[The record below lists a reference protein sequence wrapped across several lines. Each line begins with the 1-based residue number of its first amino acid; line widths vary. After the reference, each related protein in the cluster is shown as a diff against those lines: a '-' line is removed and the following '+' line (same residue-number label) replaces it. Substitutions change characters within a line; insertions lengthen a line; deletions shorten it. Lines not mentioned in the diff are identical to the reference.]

1 MLLKRILLIGVA
13 LLFAGTPS
21 FTQVTLSTLRGTV
34 ADQSGAILPGA
45 EITLVDRATNVVARR
60 LPSAADGS
68 FEIPDV
74 RSGTYRLTVTLK
86 GFKSFVAD
94 DIQLDPGQIRRIP
107 VKLDIGDIAEE
118 VTVTAGAAV
127 ITTDSASIA
136 DSIANVKIKD
146 SPLNNAYPKPWTF
159 MILLPGVQAQGGN
172 AQVAGQPN
180 TQVSH
185 GFDGVENDRNG
196 NQMNNVYFFDELTV
210 GSVNAGADQ
219 SRIANYQLTSKR
231 GSDHYH
237 GSVLYR
243 HFNSGLE
250 ARMFFDPR
258 KTPFLQHEWQVE
270 ASGPIIRDK
279 TFFYASWFAQRVP
292 LGSFHIAN
300 VASTAMRQGDFSQIA
315 TAIRDPL
322 NGQPF
327 PDKRIPA
334 ARISPVSQ
342 KMRDLFIPEP
352 NMGAPGA
359 LTNNLGFTHNYPDD
373 LYKGDWPFVRI
384 DHHISNKNTLYGRWT
399 ARLTPY
405 VLTGNLPGMEWT
417 RTRNHQQMV
426 ISDTHL
432 FSASV
437 VNTFRFGWAPDK
449 IVDGEVVDGHKPR
462 NADEVVRAIGL
473 QGVNRQNLSTMG
485 FPTTNITGFTAL
497 DVTNGGV
504 AADDHTFTYDESLTW
519 VKGRHIWKF
528 GGVLRRFSAFSSK
541 IPNSNYGN
549 FTFNGVMTGHA
560 FADFLLGIP
569 QSSSRLEPFT
579 GRTQRTYE
587 LGIFA
592 MDTFKVSRR
601 LSLDYG
607 VRWEYFGS
615 PTYDDGL
622 QFNWDPA
629 SGNVVVAPGT
639 LKSVSPLYPT
649 TIKVVEGPVVPRP
662 DKRNLFPRL
671 GFVYRP
677 RENFVIRG
685 GYGIFN
691 YRIDYFDRVSGGGPF
706 QIAETYINAL
716 TNGQPLFAFPNP
728 FPTTLAT
735 ASIPSQSVR
744 GYPLDTHDGT
754 VHQFNVSVERQVH
767 DIGIRLSYVGSR
779 SRGLNYNLSTN
790 KPRPSLIPFTAARRP
805 YPQFVG
811 TTEVRED
818 GESKYDSMQFQVQKR
833 MGAFSFNGHWTWA
846 NNMSNWLNLENPYDV
861 TSKWARDDLTRRH
874 RAVIET
880 MINLPWGRGRRFL
893 ANAPPVVNAI
903 VGGWNLQTISIFST
917 GVFFTPAFSGSDP
930 SNTNTVG
937 GLPDRI
943 ADGNLPSDQRSVD
956 HAFDPSAFRVPQP
969 GQFGNSGVN
978 IIEGQGVKLH
988 HLTLSKQFR
997 ISERVKLLYTGAISN
1012 LGNTP
1017 HFLGMR
1023 TNISTAG
1030 TGQLTTLGNRLAPE
1044 RSSHRHANMQLR
1056 IEF

>member
-1 MLLKRILLIGVA
+1 MPVNRILWSLAVA
-13 LLFAGTPS
+13 LLLDICSFA
-21 FTQVTLSTLRGTV
+21 QVTLSTFRGTV
-34 ADQSGAILPGA
+34 TDQSGAVLPNA
-45 EITLVDRATNVVARR
+45 EITLVDRATNTIARK
-60 LPSAADGS
+60 LASAADGN
-68 FEIPDV
+68 FEIPDI
-74 RSGTYRLTVTLK
+74 RSGSYRLTVALK
-86 GFKSFVAD
+86 GFKTFVAD
-94 DIQLDPGQIRRIP
+94 DVQLDPGQIRRIP
-107 VKLDIGDIAEE
+107 VRLDLGDVAEE

-127 ITTDSASIA
+127 ITTDSAAIA
-136 DSIANVKIKD
+136 GAIPNVKIKD
-146 SPLNNAYPKPWTF
+146 SPLNNNYPKPWTF

-172 AQVAGQPN
+172 AQIAGQPN

-185 GFDGVENDRNG
+185 GFDGVENDRQG

-210 GSVNAGADQ
+210 GAVNAGADQ
-219 SRIANYQLTSKR
+219 SRVANYQLTSKR

-237 GSVLYR
+237 GTLLYR

-250 ARMFFDPR
+250 ARMFFDPK
-258 KTPFLQHEWQVE
+258 KTAFLQHEWQVE
-270 ASGPIIRDK
+270 ASGPIFRDK

-292 LGSFHIAN
+292 LGSFRIAN
-300 VASTAMRQGDFSQIA
+300 VPSAAMRVGDFSQIS

-322 NGQPF
+322 TGQPF
-327 PDKRIPA
+327 PDKQIPLT
-334 ARISPVSQ
+334 RISSVSQ
-342 KMRDLFIPEP
+342 KMRDMFIPAP
-352 NMGAPGA
+352 NLGAPGA
-359 LTNNLGFTHNYPDD
+359 LTNNFGFAHNYPDD

-384 DHHISNKNTLYGRWT
+384 DHHISAKNQLYGRWT

-405 VLTGNLPGMEWT
+405 VLAGNLPGMEWT
-417 RTRNHQQMV
+417 RTRDHQQLV
-426 ISDTHL
+426 VSDTHL

-437 VNTFRFGWAPDK
+437 VNTIRFGWAPDK
-449 IVDGEVVDGHKPR
+449 IIDGETVDGHTPR

-485 FPTTNITGFTAL
+485 FPTTTITGFTTL

-504 AADDHTFTYDESLTW
+504 ANDDHAFTYDESLTW

-528 GGVLRRFSAFSSK
+528 GGVLRRFSTFTSK

-549 FTFNGVMTGHA
+549 FTFNGAITGHA

-569 QSSSRLEPFT
+569 QNSSRLDPFT
-579 GRTQRTYE
+579 GRTQRAYE
-587 LGIFA
+587 LGIYA

-607 VRWEYFGS
+607 LRWEYFGP
-615 PTYDDGL
+615 PTYDDGK

-639 LKSVSPLYPT
+639 LKYVSPLYPSN
-649 TIKVVEGPVVPRP
+649 IKIVEGQVVPNP
-662 DKRNLFPRL
+662 DKHRFMPRL

-677 RENFVIRG
+677 RENFVVRG
-685 GYGIFN
+685 GYGIFT

-706 QIAETYINAL
+706 QIAETYVNAI

-728 FPTTLAT
+728 FPTTLAN

-744 GYPLDTHDGT
+744 GYPLDTHDGK
-754 VHQFNVSVERQVH
+754 VHQFNLSVERQVK

-790 KPRPSLIPFTAARRP
+790 KPRPSLIPFTQARRP

-811 TTEVRED
+811 TTEVREN
-818 GESKYDSMQFQVQKR
+818 GESKYDSLQFQVQR
-833 MGAFSFNGHWTWA
+833 RVGIISFNGHWTWA
-846 NNMSNWLNLENPYDV
+846 SNMSNWLNLENPYDV
-861 TSKWARDDLTRRH
+861 TSNWARDDLTRRH

-880 MINLPWGRGRRFL
+880 MIDLPWGRGRRFL
-893 ANAPPVVNAI
+893 PDVHPLVNAVI
-903 VGGWNLQTISIFST
+903 GGWNLQTISIFST
-917 GVFFTPAFSGSDP
+917 GLYFSPAYSGSDP

-943 ADGNLPSDQRSVD
+943 ADANLPPGQRSVD
-956 HAFDPSAFRVPQP
+956 RAFDPSAFRVPQP
-969 GQFGNSGVN
+969 GHFGNSGVN
-978 IIEGQGVKLH
+978 VIEGQGVSLQ
-988 HLTLSKQFR
+988 HLTASKQFR
-997 ISERVKLLYTGAISN
+997 LSERFRLVYTGAISN
-1012 LGNTP
+1012 LFNTP
-1017 HFLGMR
+1017 HFIGMR

-1030 TGQLTTLGNRLAPE
+1030 AGQLTTLGNRLAPE